1 MPSFAPWSAALAG
14 FRLVRERPLAVL
26 AWAGVIFLG
35 RQVALTLITMIA
47 GKFMPALDAAVNAKT
62 IDPEAVLVAYQAVA
76 PGYVAGGIALVP
88 FGAIVIAAIYRA
100 YLRPDESRWCFLRL
114 GSGEAA
120 ILVLIL
126 CLELMAMGGLA
137 FAGALIGA
145 LANLAATAGDGAG
158 AMVELLGLAASVCA
172 VVWGLVRLSI
182 AWPMTF
188 QAGRLV
194 LFPSWART
202 RSQGW
207 TLLAAFVLAEGLM
220 AVVAVLLFSIWLGL
234 TGAAVVASGG
244 AVEQIGDALRP
255 PSEVAQ
261 LFAPMPLVFSA
272 FQSLLLALGAAT
284 LAGVAVSAYHSLDVA

>member
-100 YLRPDESRWCFLRL
+100 YLRPDENRWCFLRL

-202 RSQGW
+202 RRQGW

-272 FQSLLLALGAAT
+272 FQSLLLALGATT